1 MPFLGQQPVEGYKTT
16 AKQTITGDG
25 STSYTLN
32 NAVTSGTDLEVFVN
46 NVRQEPGT
54 DYSASGNTITFT
66 TAVESSDSCWL
77 VYQGKAVT
85 TTSIESD
92 NLADGAVTSAKLDQT
107 YVNFDSSGNV
117 GIGTSSPSGKL
128 DVVGDIKSSGEYVIN
143 SGTTAKWTLGQ
154 SSDSLYFYSV
164 ASGSE
169 RMRIDTSGN
178 LLVAKTST
186 NSATAGVQMESTG
199 TTVIGRDGAQCLI
212 LNRLTSDGD
221 IVQFRRDGTTRGA
234 LSIWT
239 KDSVPRLVIGSGNTG
254 LLLNDSINSIHPVNA
269 INGANRDNTVDV
281 GSSTNRFDDV
291 YATNGTIQTSDQN
304 EKQQIASLTDAEMN
318 VAKRLSALFKTFK
331 WNSAVEEKGDNA
343 RTHSGIIAQD
353 MQQAFTDEG
362 LDAGNYAMFIS
373 DTWWEKEISV
383 DAVEEETDE
392 EGNVI
397 TEGQDAYTYM
407 DSKYEAT
414 EGYTEKTRLGVRYP
428 ELFAFINAYNDQ
440 RFEALETRIEAL
452 ENA

>member
-1 MPFLGQQPVEGYKTT
+1 MAITINGSG
-16 AKQTITGDG
+16 TITGVTAQDELNVDSNTLVVD
-25 STSYTLN
+25 STN
-32 NAVTSGTDLEVFVN
+32 D
-46 NVRQEPGT
+46 R
-54 DYSASGNTITFT
+54 
-66 TAVESSDSCWL
+66 
-77 VYQGKAVT
+77 
-85 TTSIESD
+85 
-92 NLADGAVTSAKLDQT
+92 
-107 YVNFDSSGNV
+107 V
-117 GIGTSSPSGKL
+117 GIGTSSPETALNLGFSGAD
-128 DVVGDIKSSGEYVIN
+128 DVN
-143 SGTTAKWTLGQ
+143 TLRIAG
-154 SSDSLYFYSV
+154 SNGS
-164 ASGSE
+164 SE
-169 RMRIDTSGN
+169 RFAFDLQADGANSAAKFLIGSGGGTSTEKMRIDSSGN
-178 LLVAKTST
+178 LSVGTTSAVTPSGTSAGCTINNAGYLVATRSL
-186 NSATAGVQMESTG
+186 SDATDSVAYF
-199 TTVIGRDGAQCLI
+199 
-212 LNRLTSDGD
+212 NRLTSNGEIISFRKNGNETGKIYTEGD
-221 IVQFRRDGTTRGA
+221 AIE
-234 LSIWT
+234 L
-239 KDSVPRLVIGSGNTG
+239 IGSSNYCR
-254 LLLNDSINSIHPVNA
+254 I
-269 INGANRDNTVDV
+269 GANGNAGLSFYQALTCALPWN
-281 GSSTNRFDDV
+281 GSTRSLTDDV
-291 YATNGTIQTSDQN
+291 MNLGLGAHRFNDIYATNTSIQTSDQN

-373 DTWWEKEISV
+373 STWWEKEISV

-440 RFEALETRIEAL
+440 RFEALETRIETL